1 MAHLQGGPFYF
12 NLTARSIAMTQPE
25 TISNHLHNIGSIT
38 PLEAQSNYNVWRL
51 AAVINVLKNRGL
63 NITKQMKQAPSG
75 AKYAE
80 YSLG

>member
-1 MAHLQGGPFYF
+1 
-12 NLTARSIAMTQPE
+12 MTQSE

-63 NITKQMKQAPSG
+63 NIKKQMKKAPSG

>member
-1 MAHLQGGPFYF
+1 M
-12 NLTARSIAMTQPE
+12 SQPE
-25 TISNHLHNIGSIT
+25 TISNHLQKIGSIT

-63 NITKQMKQAPSG
+63 NITKQMKKAPSG

>member
-1 MAHLQGGPFYF
+1 M
-12 NLTARSIAMTQPE
+12 SQPE
-25 TISNHLHNIGSIT
+25 KISNHLRNIGSIT

-80 YSLG
+80 YQLG

>member
-1 MAHLQGGPFYF
+1 M
-12 NLTARSIAMTQPE
+12 SQPE
-25 TISNHLHNIGSIT
+25 TISNHLHTIGSIT

-51 AAVINVLKNRGL
+51 AAVINGLKNRGL
-63 NITKQMKQAPSG
+63 NITKQMKKAPSG